1 MSCPVIYEIQKT
13 QCIGNSLIVI
23 NDNFLN
29 LREAACDNDSRIE
42 ILDNQIDDLNTK
54 ITELSS
60 VIVPGSAKAWCKFSG
75 NRDTNNVV
83 STFFTDRYIYNSFN
97 ILSVYKKA
105 IGDYRIIFTNNFP
118 NNRYAVVGTSTEK
131 INTNTNTF
139 TWFQPYNIT
148 SAYAEVRIQS
158 STTGSTVDPDFVSV
172 VFY

>member
-13 QCIGNSLIVI
+13 QCIGNSLVII

-29 LREAACDNDSRIE
+29 LREAACDNDSKIE
-42 ILDNQIDDLNTK
+42 NLNDQIDDLNTK
-54 ITELSS
+54 IAELSS

-75 NRDTNNVV
+75 TRDTNNIV
-83 STFFTDRYIYNSFN
+83 SNFLTDRYLYSAFN

-105 IGDYRIIFTNNFP
+105 TGDYRIIFANNFP
-118 NNRYAVVGTSTEK
+118 NNRYAVIGTSTEK
-131 INTNTNTF
+131 LNVSTNKF

-158 STTGSTVDPDFVSV
+158 STVGSTVDPDFVSV